1 MNTYIMKGKAIIMT
15 SVAFMLLAVGLEVYT
30 NLGNI
35 KFADLAFHYDNTVD
49 ITEAVVDVKNNPNTI
64 LDSVFN
70 KKLYTGLLTET
81 AMKPVEQESKASKII
96 TNEDIWH
103 FPTRIG
109 EVSQYPHYNHIAY
122 DITSPRGAMEDIYP
136 VADGVVSG
144 IFSDSAGALIV
155 TISHNIDGN
164 YYTSEYVHLSSYA
177 QELYVGKNVTI
188 NDSIGKMG
196 QTGIAYG
203 NHLHFTLLDCNLFN
217 DTNCSDINSFYN
229 YGKQRFNEGFIG
241 LGSLINVPSSWN
253 Y

>member
-1 MNTYIMKGKAIIMT
+1 MNAYIVKGKAIIML
-15 SVAFMLLAVGLEVYT
+15 SVAFMLLAIGLEVYK
-30 NLGNI
+30 NLGNLE
-35 KFADLAFHYDNTVD
+35 FADLTFEFDNIVD
-49 ITEAVVDVKNNPNTI
+49 ITEVAVDVKNNPNTI
-64 LDSVFN
+64 LASFFD
-70 KKLYTGLLTET
+70 KKLYKGLLTET
-81 AMKPVEQESKASKII
+81 VMKPIEQESKASKII

-109 EVSQYPHYNHIAY
+109 QVSQYPHYNHIAY

-136 VADGVVSG
+136 AADGVVSG

-155 TISHNIDGN
+155 TISHNVNGIF
-164 YYTSEYVHLSSYA
+164 YTSEYVHLSAYA
-177 QELYVGKNVTI
+177 QGLYVGKNVTI

-203 NHLHFTLLDCNLFN
+203 NHLHFTVLDCNLFN
-217 DTNCSDINSFYN
+217 DSNCSDINSFYN
-229 YGKQRFNEGFIG
+229 YAKKRFNEGFVG